1 MSNSG
6 KATLA
11 AVASSLIFGFSFLA
25 AKLAL
30 GRAEP
35 SVMLSVRF
43 LTACLLMTLLLLTG
57 WQKVSFRGK
66 PVGRLLLM
74 GFIQPVIYFICE
86 TNGIALTT
94 SSFSGVMIGLIP
106 VAGVIIGALFLKER
120 CTALQALFTA
130 GSVVGVALTT
140 TGGFGSFSL
149 PGFLYLLGAVLAA
162 ATFTAISRS
171 LSGVFSAF
179 ERTYAMTIMGATVFT
194 ANALFQ
200 TRADFSVWAQPLSQP
215 GFWGAILYLAGLSSV
230 CAFLLFNYAVNH
242 LSAGHASVMSNVTTV
257 VSVLAGIFIMG
268 DSFTPLQLAGI
279 ALIVLSV
286 LGVSWQN
293 GKAAAAESR

>member
-30 GRAEP
+30 DRAEP

-57 WQKVSFRGK
+57 RQKVSFRGK

-106 VAGVIIGALFLKER
+106 VGGLLLGVLFLKER
-120 CTALQALFTA
+120 CTALQALFTVL
-130 GSVVGVALTT
+130 SVVGVAMTT

-162 ATFTAISRS
+162 ATFTVISRS

-179 ERTYAMTIMGATVFT
+179 ERTYAMTVMGAAVFT
-194 ANALFQ
+194 VTALVQ
-200 TRADFSVWAQPLSQP
+200 NRADASAWVRPLTQP

-230 CAFLLFNYAVNH
+230 CAFLLYNYAVNH

-268 DSFTPLQLAGI
+268 DTFTPLQLLGI
-279 ALIVLSV
+279 AVIVLSV
-286 LGVSWQN
+286 LGVSRQN
-293 GKAAAAESR
+293 GKAAEADRT

>member
-30 GRAEP
+30 DRAEP
-35 SVMLSVRF
+35 SVLLSVRF
-43 LTACLLMTLLLLTG
+43 LTAFLLMSLLLLTG
-57 WQKVSFRGK
+57 RQKVSFRGK
-66 PVGRLLLM
+66 PVGKLLLM

-94 SSFSGVMIGLIP
+94 ASFSGVMIGLIP
-106 VAGVIIGALFLKER
+106 VAGVIVGVLFLKER
-120 CTALQALFTA
+120 CNALQALFTA
-130 GSVVGVALTT
+130 GSVVGVAMTT
-140 TGGFGSFSL
+140 TGGFGNFSL
-149 PGFLYLLGAVLAA
+149 PGFLYLVGAVLAA

-179 ERTYAMTIMGATVFT
+179 ERTYAMTFMGATVFT
-194 ANALFQ
+194 LTALF
-200 TRADFSVWAQPLSQP
+200 RNWGNAAAWAQPLTQP
-215 GFWGAILYLAGLSSV
+215 GFWAAILYLAGLSSV

-257 VSVLAGIFIMG
+257 VSVLAGIFILG
-268 DSFTPLQLAGI
+268 DTFTPLQLLGI
-279 ALIVLSV
+279 AVIVLSV

-293 GKAAAAESR
+293 GKIAQGDRA

>member
-30 GRAEP
+30 DRAEP

-43 LTACLLMTLLLLTG
+43 LTACFLMTLLLLTG
-57 WQKVSFRGK
+57 RQKASFRGK
-66 PVGRLLLM
+66 PVGKLLLM
-74 GFIQPVIYFICE
+74 GFIQPVIYFVCE

-106 VAGVIIGALFLKER
+106 VAGVVWGALFLKER
-120 CTALQALFTA
+120 CTVPQALFTA
-130 GSVVGVALTT
+130 LSVIGVALTT

-162 ATFTAISRS
+162 ATFTVISRS

-194 ANALFQ
+194 LTALVQ
-200 TRADFSVWAQPLSQP
+200 NRADLSVWVQPVTQP
-215 GFWGAILYLAGLSSV
+215 GFWAAILYLAGLSSV

-242 LSAGHASVMSNVTTV
+242 LSAGHALLMSNVTTV

-268 DSFTPLQLAGI
+268 DTFTPLQLTGI

-286 LGVSWQN
+286 FGVSRKN
-293 GKAAAAESR
+293 GKTAAPSDK